1 MLPGDKQE
9 QHQVYTTFIRYAY
22 PTLFGIESLLS
33 ASVFSDLLL
42 KSLYVAGQPDVILLQ
57 PLLILEHCLPVLIC
71 LRLSYTDMNNK
82 EYLVLQHSV
91 SPAVPPIESCRKHL
105 TTVRTIINL
114 NIFSLFLTQYHPEDE
129 V

>member
-22 PTLFGIESLLS
+22 HTLFGTESLLS

-57 PLLILEHCLPVLIC
+57 PLLICLQ
-71 LRLSYTDMNNK
+71 LSYTDMNNK

-114 NIFSLFLTQYHPEDE
+114 NIFSLFLTQYHPEDK